1 MNRPSIESF
10 KEKILEAIKPYLK
23 SLRKGQVV
31 YNYLYNKYPDI
42 LKDYDLSD
50 VDCYYKDENIDS
62 FINRCYDIIYMTNII
77 KKILPEEKPITGEQ
91 ARLLTLTGNT
101 HSLEKRIEEFIKKI
115 DASIVN
121 RAKLEKSY
129 LLVEVPEDLI
139 TERNTIV
146 STFKDR
152 SFKIKEFQPVDDKL
166 FLIYWI

>member
-1 MNRPSIESF
+1 
-10 KEKILEAIKPYLK
+10 
-23 SLRKGQVV
+23 
-31 YNYLYNKYPDI
+31 
-42 LKDYDLSD
+42 
-50 VDCYYKDENIDS
+50 
-62 FINRCYDIIYMTNII
+62 MTNII

-129 LLVEVPEDLI
+129 LLVEIPEDLI